1 MEYWDIFLVVVAIVG
16 FLATVIPFFSKLNNT
31 LGELNATVKQL
42 RESLNKIDSNNRD
55 THKEIFEK
63 LDDHEKRISHLE

>member
-1 MEYWDIFLVVVAIVG
+1 MDNWDVFLTIAAIVS
-16 FLATVIPFFSKLNNT
+16 FLAAVIPFFSKLNNT